1 MTVLPEA
8 GTRHEASA
16 AGRLRAV
23 LAKAAQVVGAD
34 RVTYPDEETT
44 GTPATTLGPNV
55 SLYRSRAVFG
65 VVRPQT
71 AEDVRRVVELF
82 ADGETPAALHAFS
95 TGGNWG
101 LGSREPARDGAVV
114 LDLSGL
120 DQIRDIDVARGWA
133 VVEPG
138 VTQAR
143 LARLLEGGER
153 MLNVTA
159 SSAHTSV
166 VGNALDRGVGL
177 RHQRVE
183 DLTGLEVVLP
193 DGELIRVGWW
203 PEQDRPTPVYA
214 HGLGPSLVQLFVQSD
229 LGVVTAATVRLLPR
243 PEALR
248 VVRLT
253 FAPDRVEAATAEVRR
268 WVAQGLTRGVVKIY
282 NEVAARAY
290 GGEPGQYL
298 VHVCVD
304 GTPEVV
310 DALSGILAVEAVR
323 SRLFGAVSDSDAAD
337 PAAAGHDVAVRVE
350 RAYGGDPDPTDALF
364 EAKTGRPA
372 VRLDEEGGFLFFLP
386 LVPFDGAAL
395 ARADELVGRVR
406 AETGIRCGVTLN
418 VLGADVVDCVV
429 TMRFARDGEEAER
442 AHRALDRL
450 YELFAGEGFLPYRLD
465 VDHAGWAGRLPAGAG
480 ARAFA
485 RRLKDA
491 VDPHHVIAAGRYA

>member
-8 GTRHEASA
+8 GTRREASA
-16 AGRLRAV
+16 SDRLRAV
-23 LAKAAQVVGAD
+23 LARAAQVVGAD
-34 RVTYPDEETT
+34 RVTCPVT
-44 GTPATTLGPNV
+44 GLGPNV
-55 SLYRSRAVFG
+55 GLYRSRSVFG
-65 VVRPQT
+65 VVRPHT
-71 AEDVRRVVELF
+71 AEEVRRVVELF
-82 ADGETPAALHAFS
+82 AAEETTAVLHAFS

-101 LGSREPARDGAVV
+101 LGSREPAQDGAVV

-120 DQIRDIDVARGWA
+120 DQIRDVDVAGGWA

-203 PEQDRPTPVYA
+203 PDPDRATPVYT
-214 HGLGPSLVQLFVQSD
+214 HGLGPSLVQLFVQSA

-248 VVRLT
+248 VVRLN
-253 FAPDRVEAATAEVRR
+253 FAPDQVEAATAEVRR
-268 WVAQGLTRGVVKIY
+268 WVAQGLARGVVKIY
-282 NEVAARAY
+282 NEVAAGAY
-290 GGEPGQYL
+290 GGEPGRYL

-310 DALSGILAVEAVR
+310 DALSGILTVEAVR
-323 SRLFGAVSDSDAAD
+323 SRAFTAVSDFDAVD
-337 PAAAGHDVAVRVE
+337 PSAAHHDVAVRVE
-350 RAYGGDPDPTDALF
+350 RAYAGDPDPTDALF

-372 VRLDEEGGFLFFLP
+372 ARLDEEGGFLFFLP
-386 LVPFDGAAL
+386 LVPFSGAAL
-395 ARADELVGRVR
+395 ARAHELIEQVRV
-406 AETGIRCGVTLN
+406 ESGIRCGVTFN
-418 VLGADVVDCVV
+418 ALGADVVDCVV
-429 TMRFARDGEEAER
+429 TMRFARDARDGGEAER

-450 YELFAGEGFLPYRLD
+450 YELFTGEGFIPYRLD
-465 VDHAGWAGRLPAGAG
+465 IDHTDWAGRLPAGTG

>member
-8 GTRHEASA
+8 GTRQEGSA
-16 AGRLRAV
+16 VDRLRDV
-23 LAKAAQVVGAD
+23 LARAAQVVGAD
-34 RVTYPDEETT
+34 RVTYPDEETP
-44 GTPATTLGPNV
+44 GAPVTTLGPNAG
-55 SLYRSRAVFG
+55 LYRSRAVFG

-82 ADGETPAALHAFS
+82 AAGETTAVLHAFS

-101 LGSREPARDGAVV
+101 LGSREPAQDGAVV

-143 LARLLEGGER
+143 LARLLEGSER

-183 DLTGLEVVLP
+183 DLTGVEVVLP

-203 PEQDRPTPVYA
+203 PEDDRPTPVYP
-214 HGLGPSLVQLFVQSD
+214 HGLGPSLVQLFVQSA

-248 VVRLT
+248 VVRLS
-253 FAPDRVEAATAEVRR
+253 FAPDQVEAATAEVRR
-268 WVAQGLTRGVVKIY
+268 WVTQGLARGVVKIY

-310 DALSGILAVEAVR
+310 DALSGILTVEAVR
-323 SRLFGAVSDSDAAD
+323 SRLFGAVSDSDALD
-337 PAAAGHDVAVRVE
+337 PAAPHHDVAVRVE
-350 RAYGGDPDPTDALF
+350 RAYAGDPDPTDTLF

-372 VRLDEEGGFLFFLP
+372 ARLDEEGGFLFFLP
-386 LVPFDGAAL
+386 LVPFSGAAL
-395 ARADELVGRVR
+395 ARADELIEQVR

-418 VLGADVVDCVV
+418 ALGADVVDCVV
-429 TMRFARDGEEAER
+429 TMKFARDGEEAER

-450 YELFAGEGFLPYRLD
+450 YELFTGEGFIPYRLD
-465 VDHAGWAGRLPAGAG
+465 IEHTDWAGRLPAGTG